1 MESLK
6 NIRRVLVANRGEIAV
21 RIIRACNQLGI
32 ESVAVVSAADR
43 GSIAAGLATGVVEI
57 GPAEAAQSY
66 LDIDRILETACE
78 TACDAVHPGY
88 GFLAENAEFARRVVD
103 AGLIFV
109 GPSAEVIDVM
119 GVKTSARDRMEAAG
133 VPVVPGARLAPGLEE
148 AGLIEVGDGVG
159 YPLLV
164 KAASGGGGKGMR
176 AVQESGQL
184 IAAIEAARREAAAAF
199 ADDTVYLERM
209 LVNPRHVE
217 VQILADT
224 HGTVLHLGE
233 RDCSIQR
240 RHQKVV
246 EEAPA
251 PGLGEELRS
260 RMHETAVTAAAA
272 VDYTG
277 AGTVEML
284 LDSVGEFFFLEMNTR
299 LQVEHPVT
307 ELVWGVDLV
316 EQQLRIADG
325 QPLAFSQEALSPRG
339 HAIEVRL
346 YAEDPAVGFLPQTGT
361 IGVFE
366 AAGGPGVRV
375 DSGVA
380 AGAEVGLFYDPMLA
394 KVCAAGADRDQARI
408 RLLEALREMVV
419 LGVNTN
425 QTYLATIL
433 DQEAFAAGKV
443 HTGFIEEH
451 MGEAVATGPGD
462 ESLAVLLGAAAV
474 VFSGRAGRSPRV
486 GNVAEPGPDPVWR
499 ELGAW
504 RIGSR
509 GGS

>member
-1 MESLK
+1 MEPLQ

-21 RIIRACNQLGI
+21 RIIRACRELGI

-43 GSIAAGLATGVVEI
+43 ASVAAGFADQVVEI

-66 LDIDRILETACE
+66 LDIDRILDAARETS
-78 TACDAVHPGY
+78 CDAIHPGY

-109 GPSAEVIDVM
+109 GPAAEVIEAM
-119 GVKTSARDRMEAAG
+119 GIKTTARERMESAD
-133 VPVVPGARLAPGLEE
+133 VPVVPGARLAPGLDE
-148 AGLIEVGDGVG
+148 AGLLEVGAGVG

-176 AVQESGQL
+176 AVQGSTEL
-184 IAAIEAARREAAAAF
+184 IAAIAAARREAATAF

-209 LVNPRHVE
+209 LLNPRHVE

-224 HGTVLHLGE
+224 HGTVVHLGE

-251 PGLGEELRS
+251 PGLDEELRT
-260 RMHETAVTAAAA
+260 RMHQTAVTAARA
-272 VDYTG
+272 VGYTG
-277 AGTVEML
+277 AGTIEML
-284 LDSVGEFFFLEMNTR
+284 LDRSGEFFFLEMNTR

-316 EQQLRIADG
+316 EQQFRVADG
-325 QPLAFSQEALSPRG
+325 QALGFSQADLSPRG
-339 HAIEVRL
+339 HSIEVRI

-361 IGVFE
+361 VGVFE
-366 AAGGPGVRV
+366 PALGPGVRV
-375 DSGVA
+375 DSGIA
-380 AGAEVGLFYDPMLA
+380 SGTIVGLFYDPMLA
-394 KVCAAGADRDQARI
+394 KVCAAGKDRDQARR
-408 RLLEALREMVV
+408 RLLEALRNTVL

-425 QTYLATIL
+425 QSYLAAIL
-433 DQEAFAAGKV
+433 DHDAFAKGAV

-451 MGEAVATGPGD
+451 MGVATMAEPGD
-462 ESLAVLLGAAAV
+462 EALDVLLGAAAAIS
-474 VFSGRAGRSPRV
+474 SGRTGHGPQAGNGV
-486 GNVAEPGPDPVWR
+486 DAGPGPVWR

-504 RIGSR
+504 RIGT
-509 GGS
+509 GGGG

>member
-1 MESLK
+1 MESLQ
-6 NIRRVLVANRGEIAV
+6 NIHRVLVANRGEIAV
-21 RIIRACNQLGI
+21 RIIRACHELGI

-43 GSIAAGLATGVVEI
+43 GSIAAGLADRVVEI

-66 LDIDRILETACE
+66 LDIDRILEAASE

-88 GFLAENAEFARRVVD
+88 GFLAENADFARRVVD

-109 GPSAEVIDVM
+109 GPSADVIDAM
-119 GVKTSARDRMEAAG
+119 GVKTTARERMETAG
-133 VPVVPGARLAPGLEE
+133 VPVVPGARFAPGLDE
-148 AGLIEVGDGVG
+148 AGLIEVADGVG

-176 AVQESGQL
+176 AVQESSQL
-184 IAAIEAARREAAAAF
+184 LAAIEAARREAAAAF
-199 ADDTVYLERM
+199 ADDTVYFERM

-251 PGLGEELRS
+251 PGLDEELRS
-260 RMHETAVTAAAA
+260 RMHETAVMAARA

-284 LDSVGEFFFLEMNTR
+284 LDSTGEFFFLEMNTR

-316 EQQLRIADG
+316 EQQFRVADG
-325 QPLAFSQEALSPRG
+325 QALGFSQEDLSPRG

-361 IGVFE
+361 VGIFE

-375 DSGVA
+375 DSGIA
-380 AGAEVGLFYDPMLA
+380 TGTEVGLFYDPMLA
-394 KVCAAGADRDQARI
+394 KVCAAGADRDQARR
-408 RLLEALREMVV
+408 RLLEALRELVL

-425 QTYLATIL
+425 QSYLATIL
-433 DQEAFAAGKV
+433 DHEAFAAGKV
-443 HTGFIEEH
+443 HTGFIEEY
-451 MGEAVATGPGD
+451 MGEAIVNRSDD
-462 ESLAVLLGAAAV
+462 EALEVLLGAAAI
-474 VFSGRAGRSPRV
+474 VFSGRVGPGPRV
-486 GNVAEPGPDPVWR
+486 GNVVDAGPDPVWR

-504 RIGSR
+504 RVGSR